1 METPISVIESSQ
13 VAEARRHA
21 VRVAQASDLSETLQG
36 NAALVVTEAATN
48 LVKYGRGGYVLVRAY
63 TEPLARG
70 LEILV
75 LDQGPGIARIAES
88 MDDGFSTGGS
98 LGYGLGAIARLSSQ
112 FEIYTAAGAGTAI
125 MARLDDEQRPTEP
138 ARRKLPLAVG
148 GVTTPKSGQEACGDA
163 WSCRWADGAI
173 WVASV
178 DGLGHGPQAAT
189 AAAQAIRVFHE
200 GDSGRTPYDVLRDVH
215 KALKATRGA
224 VMAVAAIRPALGTM
238 EFAGVGNISAVLVQ
252 DHEQRRLA
260 SMDGTLGYSVR
271 AIREQSYSWTPSSM
285 LVLATDGLST
295 RWNLGEQAALTAR
308 HPSLIAAVLHRDYAR
323 GLDDASIVVVKGQAP

>member
-1 METPISVIESSQ
+1 METPVSVTESSQ

-36 NAALVVTEAATN
+36 KAALVVTEAATN
-48 LVKYGRGGYVLVRAY
+48 LVKYGRGGYVLVRPYA
-63 TEPLARG
+63 EPLAHG

-75 LDQGPGIARIAES
+75 LDQGPGIARIEES
-88 MDDGFSTGGS
+88 LDDGFSTGGT

-125 MARLDDEQRPTEP
+125 MARLDDERRPAEP
-138 ARRKLPLAVG
+138 VRRKPPLAVG

-163 WSCRWADGAI
+163 WSCRWADGTF

-189 AAAQAIRVFHE
+189 AAAEAVRVFHAVD
-200 GDSGRTPYDVLRDVH
+200 GGGSPYDVLRDAH

-238 EFAGVGNISAVLVQ
+238 DFAGVGNISAVLIQ
-252 DHEQRRLA
+252 EHEQRRLS

-285 LVLATDGLST
+285 LVLASDGLST
-295 RWNLGEQAALTAR
+295 RWNLGEQVALRAR
-308 HPSLIAAVLHRDYAR
+308 HPSLVAAVLHRDYAR
-323 GLDDASIVVVKGQAP
+323 GMDDASVVVIKGLAP